1 MQLTKE
7 QFKTIRKELQY
18 TQKEF
23 AEMLGLTI
31 RMITYYESGQI
42 PVNRTVSILVNRIYQ
57 DEKQEK
63 AMKIGQRIKAKDQEI
78 YGKIVWLYPNE
89 VVIEDEDAETEDNQL
104 CFKLSEVEQI
114 KEKQER
120 NMKRYFVEIKRD
132 MKEKATTSF
141 YIYSYS
147 KKQIVDMLGNE
158 YFIVCLDITE

>member
-57 DEKQEK
+57 DEK
-63 AMKIGQRIKAKDQEI
+63 
-78 YGKIVWLYPNE
+78 
-89 VVIEDEDAETEDNQL
+89 
-104 CFKLSEVEQI
+104 
-114 KEKQER
+114 
-120 NMKRYFVEIKRD
+120 
-132 MKEKATTSF
+132 
-141 YIYSYS
+141 
-147 KKQIVDMLGNE
+147 
-158 YFIVCLDITE
+158 